1 MIPGIILQPESA
13 AVSAVR
19 LNTWFLRPSM
29 SEQITVQDVAHDA
42 EFPELIEGIRSRR
55 SGHNYDPDEDIS
67 DETLEELIRD
77 AAIAPSSYNLQPWEF
92 VAVQDD
98 ERLDEVVDIAYGQ
111 EHIRDAG
118 TAILVVGHTNAK
130 TADRVFEEW
139 AEAGRM
145 DEETAQQTKA
155 QTAEM
160 YEGDAMGRDYAIRN
174 ASLAAQN
181 LMLSAHA
188 RGLTATPMIGFDQER
203 IAEFL
208 DLPDDEIPVMLLA
221 VGPSGGDEPE
231 RLPRRSVDEILHRE
245 TY

>member
-1 MIPGIILQPESA
+1 
-13 AVSAVR
+13 
-19 LNTWFLRPSM
+19 M
-29 SEQITVQDVAHDA
+29 SQSTEQYDVPHDA
-42 EFPELIEGIRSRR
+42 EFPEVIEALRTRR
-55 SGHNYDPDEDIS
+55 SGHNFDPDAELS

-92 VAVQDD
+92 VAVQDE
-98 ERLDEVVDIAYGQ
+98 ERLDEIIELAYGQ

-139 AEAGRM
+139 VEAGHM
-145 DEETAQQTKA
+145 DDETAAETKA
-155 QTAEM
+155 QTVGM
-160 YEGDAMGRDYAIRN
+160 YDDEQTGRDYAIRN
-174 ASLAAQN
+174 ASLAAEN

-188 RGLTATPMIGFDQER
+188 RGLTATPMIGFDQEG

-221 VGPSGGDEPE
+221 VGASGGEEPD
-231 RLPRRSVDEILHRE
+231 RLPRRDVEEILHRE
-245 TY
+245 SY

>member
-1 MIPGIILQPESA
+1 
-13 AVSAVR
+13 
-19 LNTWFLRPSM
+19 M
-29 SEQITVQDVAHDA
+29 SQNQSIKEFDADHDA
-42 EFPELIEGIRSRR
+42 ELPNVIEALHTRR
-55 SGHNYDPDEDIS
+55 SGHNFDPDADLDE
-67 DETLEELIRD
+67 ETLEELIRD

-92 VAVQDD
+92 VAVQDE
-98 ERLDEVVDIAYGQ
+98 ERLDEIVDIAYGQ

-139 AEAGRM
+139 VEAGRL
-145 DEETAQQTKA
+145 DEETAAETKA
-155 QTAEM
+155 QTVGM
-160 YEGDAMGRDYAIRN
+160 YDDDQLGRDYAIRN
-174 ASLAAQN
+174 ASLAAEN

-221 VGPSGGDEPE
+221 VGPSGGEEPE
-231 RLPRRSVDEILHRE
+231 RLPRRSVEEILHKE
-245 TY
+245 SY